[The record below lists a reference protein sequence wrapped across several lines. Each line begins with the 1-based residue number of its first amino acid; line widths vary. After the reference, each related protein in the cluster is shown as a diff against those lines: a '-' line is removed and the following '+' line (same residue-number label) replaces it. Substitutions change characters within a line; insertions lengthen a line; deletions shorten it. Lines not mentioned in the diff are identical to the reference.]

1 MSGRHRK
8 QSESGNIAGKAAL
21 SGLALTGAGMWFAS
35 AAEAATDDQW
45 DRVAACESGNNWKI
59 NTGNGYQ
66 GGLQFSPSTWNAHG
80 GGQFAPAANLATREQ
95 QIAVAERVLASQGR
109 GAWPVC
115 GHGLGAATL
124 RNAAPAPHAPET
136 VQPKQSAPD
145 VVMVSNVEKDAISD
159 HAAPAVAKSVSA
171 APAPVQAASFAE
183 IASEMQ
189 IGPAND
195 LRAPA
200 PAVDPADD
208 ADAPAVEAPEAEA
221 PVAETAPVEEEAP
234 EAVDVAQT
242 DEAAPADDVQTVEAA
257 ADAGSLDSFVD
268 AAKDK
273 GIEVNV

>member
-8 QSESGNIAGKAAL
+8 QSETGSVAGKAAL

-35 AAEAATDDQW
+35 NAEAATDDQW
-45 DRVAACESGNNWKI
+45 DRVAACESGNNWHI

-80 GGQFAPAANLATREQ
+80 GGQFASAANLATREQ
-95 QIAVAERVLASQGR
+95 QIVVAERVLASQGR

-124 RNAAPAPHAPET
+124 RNDAPAPHAPET

-145 VVMVSNVEKDAISD
+145 VVMVADVEKDAVSGQ
-159 HAAPAVAKSVSA
+159 AAPAVAKSVSA
-171 APAPVQAASFAE
+171 RSAPVQAASFAE
-183 IASEMQ
+183 ITTELQ

-200 PAVDPADD
+200 PEADPADD
-208 ADAPAVEAPEAEA
+208 VDVDAPAADAPEADA
-221 PVAETAPVEEEAP
+221 PVAEAAPEADAP
-234 EAVDVAQT
+234 EAVDAAQS
-242 DEAAPADDVQTVEAA
+242 DEAAPADEVAIEAA
-257 ADAGSLDSFVD
+257 DTGSLENFIN

-273 GIEVNV
+273 GINV